1 MTSDGGG
8 ARPPDDADGPADA
21 DPPVDTGPTPY
32 DWWAERG
39 DWRRERAEWRR
50 RRAAAGAP
58 FGPPWARASRGAWW
72 PGFGCLFGLA
82 FLVVAGSLLAVAAFV
97 LSHTGPLPG
106 FIVLLLLVVVL
117 AAIGR
122 TFRTTGRTLDR
133 LVEATRRIE
142 AGDYAVRV
150 GPARDGSRST
160 RELVAGFDT
169 MAARLETDERQRR
182 DLLAEVSHELRT
194 PLTVVQGNL
203 EAIVDGVYPA
213 DAAHLEVV
221 LDETRVL
228 ARLIDDLRTLALS
241 EAGTLA
247 LHAEPTDPDVLVA
260 DVIRSFEPV
269 ASAARVGLVSSI
281 DGDLPILDID
291 PVRIREVLSNLL
303 ANAIRHT
310 PEGGNVTL
318 GGAVE
323 ADRRWV
329 TLEVRDTGRGIDP
342 ELLPHV
348 FDRFVT
354 GDSSRGTGLGL
365 AIARQLVLAHRGEI
379 AVESMVGVGTT
390 FRVRLPLD
398 HGR

>member
-1 MTSDGGG
+1 M
-8 ARPPDDADGPADA
+8 
-21 DPPVDTGPTPY
+21 
-32 DWWAERG
+32 
-39 DWRRERAEWRR
+39 
-50 RRAAAGAP
+50 
-58 FGPPWARASRGAWW
+58 
-72 PGFGCLFGLA
+72 
-82 FLVVAGSLLAVAAFV
+82 VAGSLLAVAVFV

-106 FIVLLLLVVVL
+106 LIVLLLLVVVL
-117 AAIGR
+117 VAIGR

-142 AGDYAVRV
+142 AGDYSVRD
-150 GPARDGSRST
+150 GPAPDGSRST
-160 RELVAGFDT
+160 RQLVAGFDT

-213 DAAHLEVV
+213 DPAHLEVV

-247 LHAEPTDPDVLVA
+247 LHPEPTDPDVLITE
-260 DVIRSFEPV
+260 VIRSFEPV
-269 ASAARVGLVSSI
+269 ATAAHVELVASI
-281 DGDLPILDID
+281 DGDLPILDVD
-291 PVRIREVLSNLL
+291 PVRIREVLSNLV

-310 PEGGNVTL
+310 PDGGHVTVA
-318 GGAVE
+318 GTVE
-323 ADRRWV
+323 ADGRWV
-329 TLEVRDTGRGIDP
+329 RLEVRDTGRGIDP
-342 ELLPHV
+342 ELLPRV

-379 AVESMVGVGTT
+379 TVDSTVGVGTT

-398 HGR
+398 

>member
-1 MTSDGGG
+1 MTTDGGT
-8 ARPPDDADGPADA
+8 RPPDDPERPEAPNDA
-21 DPPVDTGPTPY
+21 GPTPY
-32 DWWAERG
+32 DWWAGG

-50 RRAAAGAP
+50 RRAEMGARG
-58 FGPPWARASRGAWW
+58 GPPWVRAQGGAWW

-97 LSHTGPLPG
+97 LSHAGPLPG

-117 AAIGR
+117 VAIGR

-133 LVEATRRIE
+133 LVEATRRIA
-142 AGDYAVRV
+142 AGDYSVRV

-194 PLTVVQGNL
+194 PLTIVQGNL

-213 DAAHLEVV
+213 DAAHLDVV

-228 ARLIDDLRTLALS
+228 GRLIDDLRTLALS

-247 LHAEPTDPDVLVA
+247 LHPEPTDPDVLIA

-269 ASAARVGLVSSI
+269 ATAARVELASAI
-281 DGDLPILDID
+281 DGDLPILDVD
-291 PVRIREVLSNLL
+291 PVRIREVLSNLV

-310 PEGGNVTL
+310 PERGRVTIA
-318 GGAVE
+318 GEVE
-323 ADRRWV
+323 SDPRWV
-329 TLEVRDTGRGIDP
+329 RLWVRDTGRGIDP

-365 AIARQLVLAHRGEI
+365 AIARQLVLAHGGEI
-379 AVESMVGVGTT
+379 TVESEVGAGTA
-390 FRVRLPLD
+390 FRIRLPLVD
-398 HGR
+398 GR

>member
-1 MTSDGGG
+1 MTGDAGPG
-8 ARPPDDADGPADA
+8 RPPDEADRPGAPDDA
-21 DPPVDTGPTPY
+21 GPTPY
-32 DWWAERG
+32 DWWAGRG

-50 RRAAAGAP
+50 RRAEMGARG
-58 FGPPWARASRGAWW
+58 GPPWARGPRGAWW

-106 FIVLLLLVVVL
+106 LIVLLLLVLVL
-117 AAIGR
+117 VAIGR

-133 LVEATRRIE
+133 LVDATRRIE
-142 AGDYAVRV
+142 AGDYSVRV
-150 GPARDGSRST
+150 GPAPDGSRST

-194 PLTVVQGNL
+194 PLTIVQGNL
-203 EAIVDGVYPA
+203 EAIVDGVYPP
-213 DAAHLEVV
+213 DPAHLEVV

-247 LHAEPTDPDVLVA
+247 LHPEPTDPDVLVT
-260 DVIRSFEPV
+260 DVVRSFEPV
-269 ASAARVGLVSSI
+269 ATAARVELGAAI
-281 DGDLPILDID
+281 DDDLPILEID
-291 PVRIREVLSNLL
+291 PVRIREVLANLV

-310 PEGGNVTL
+310 PASGRVTL
-318 GGAVE
+318 TGAVE

-329 TLEVRDTGRGIDP
+329 RLEVRDTGPGIDP
-342 ELLPHV
+342 ALLPHV

-354 GDSSRGTGLGL
+354 GDASRGSGLGL

-379 AVESMVGVGTT
+379 SVESPAGAGTT
-390 FRVRLPLD
+390 FRVRLPVTA
-398 HGR
+398 G

>member
-1 MTSDGGG
+1 MTNDGGL
-8 ARPPDDADGPADA
+8 PPKGPDRRT
-21 DPPVDTGPTPY
+21 DEGPTPY
-32 DWWAERG
+32 DWWAGR
-39 DWRRERAEWRR
+39 DWRREREAWRR
-50 RRAAAGAP
+50 RRAEARGRDGPRWAGAP
-58 FGPPWARASRGAWW
+58 RGARW

-106 FIVLLLLVVVL
+106 FIVLLLLVMVL
-117 AAIGR
+117 VAIGR

-142 AGDYAVRV
+142 AGDYSVRV
-150 GPARDGSRST
+150 GPAREGSRST
-160 RELVAGFDT
+160 RELVSGFDT

-213 DAAHLEVV
+213 DPVHLEVV

-228 ARLIDDLRTLALS
+228 GRLIDDLRTLALS

-247 LHAEPTDPDVLVA
+247 LHPEPTDPDVLVA
-260 DVIRSFEPV
+260 DVIRSFEPA
-269 ASAARVGLVSSI
+269 ASAAKVELHSAI
-281 DGDLPILDID
+281 DGDLPILDLD
-291 PVRIREVLSNLL
+291 PVRIREVLSNLV

-310 PEGGNVTL
+310 PEGGQVTVV
-318 GGAVE
+318 GAVE
-323 ADRRWV
+323 PDGRWV
-329 TLEVRDTGRGIDP
+329 RLEVRDTGRGIDP

-365 AIARQLVLAHRGEI
+365 AIARQLVLAHHGDI
-379 AVESMVGVGTT
+379 AVESTVGAGTS
-390 FRVRLPLD
+390 FRVRLPL
-398 HGR
+398 R

>member
-1 MTSDGGG
+1 MPTDSSP
-8 ARPPDDADGPADA
+8 RPAGDEPTAAPTDNE
-21 DPPVDTGPTPY
+21 PTPY
-32 DWWAERG
+32 DWWAGR

-50 RRAAAGAP
+50 RRGEAGRG
-58 FGPPWARASRGAWW
+58 GPPWGPAMGARW

-97 LSHTGPLPG
+97 LSHTGPFPG
-106 FIVLLLLVVVL
+106 FVVLLLLVIVL
-117 AAIGR
+117 VAIGR
-122 TFRTTGRTLDR
+122 TFRNTGRTLDR

-142 AGDYAVRV
+142 AGDYSVRV
-150 GPARDGSRST
+150 GPAREGSRST
-160 RELVAGFDT
+160 RELVSGFDT

-213 DAAHLEVV
+213 DPAHLEVV

-228 ARLIDDLRTLALS
+228 GRLIDDLRTLALS

-247 LHAEPTDPDVLVA
+247 LHREPTDPDVLVA
-260 DVIRSFEPV
+260 DVIRSFEPAAATAKV
-269 ASAARVGLVSSI
+269 ELGSAI
-281 DGDLPILDID
+281 EGDLPILDVD
-291 PVRIREVLSNLL
+291 PVRIREVLANLV

-310 PEGGNVTL
+310 PEGGSVTVA
-318 GGAVE
+318 GAVQS
-323 ADRRWV
+323 DGRWV
-329 TLEVRDTGRGIDP
+329 RLEVRDTGRGIDP
-342 ELLPHV
+342 VLLPRV

-379 AVESMVGVGTT
+379 TVDSTVSAGTT
-390 FRVRLPLD
+390 FRVRLPLATD
-398 HGR
+398 ARP

>member
-1 MTSDGGG
+1 MTSDGG
-8 ARPPDDADGPADA
+8 ARPPDDPDRREAANDA
-21 DPPVDTGPTPY
+21 GPTPY
-32 DWWAERG
+32 DWWAGGG

-50 RRAAAGAP
+50 RRAEAGARG
-58 FGPPWARASRGAWW
+58 GPPWAGGPGLAWW

-97 LSHTGPLPG
+97 LSHMGPLPG

-133 LVEATRRIE
+133 LVDATRRIE
-142 AGDYAVRV
+142 AGDYSVRV

-213 DAAHLEVV
+213 DAAHLDVV

-228 ARLIDDLRTLALS
+228 GRLIDDLRTLALS

-247 LHAEPTDPDVLVA
+247 LHPEPTDPDVLVA

-269 ASAARVGLVSSI
+269 ATAARVELVSAI
-281 DGDLPILDID
+281 DGDLPILDVD
-291 PVRIREVLSNLL
+291 PVRIREVLSNLV
-303 ANAIRHT
+303 ANAIQHT
-310 PEGGNVTL
+310 PEGGHVTL
-318 GGAVE
+318 AGAVE

-329 TLEVRDTGRGIDP
+329 RLEVRDTGRGIDP
-342 ELLPHV
+342 KLLPNV

-379 AVESMVGVGTT
+379 TVGSTVGAGTT
-390 FRVRLPLD
+390 FRVRLPI
-398 HGR
+398 G

>member
-1 MTSDGGG
+1 MPTDSSP
-8 ARPPDDADGPADA
+8 RPAGDEPTAAPTDNE
-21 DPPVDTGPTPY
+21 PTPY
-32 DWWAERG
+32 DWWAGR
-39 DWRRERAEWRR
+39 DWRRKRAEWRR
-50 RRAAAGAP
+50 RRGEAGRG
-58 FGPPWARASRGAWW
+58 GPPWGPPRGARW

-97 LSHTGPLPG
+97 LSHTGPFPG
-106 FIVLLLLVVVL
+106 FVVLLLLVIVL
-117 AAIGR
+117 VAIGR
-122 TFRTTGRTLDR
+122 TFRNTGRTLDR

-142 AGDYAVRV
+142 AGDYSVRV
-150 GPARDGSRST
+150 GPAREGSRST
-160 RELVAGFDT
+160 RELVSGFDT

-213 DAAHLEVV
+213 DPAHLEVV

-228 ARLIDDLRTLALS
+228 GRLIDDLRTLALS

-247 LHAEPTDPDVLVA
+247 LHREPTDPDVLVA
-260 DVIRSFEPV
+260 DVIRSFEPAAATAKV
-269 ASAARVGLVSSI
+269 ELGSAI
-281 DGDLPILDID
+281 EGDLPILDVD
-291 PVRIREVLSNLL
+291 PVRIREVLANLV

-310 PEGGNVTL
+310 PEGGSVTVA
-318 GGAVE
+318 GAVE
-323 ADRRWV
+323 SDGRWV
-329 TLEVRDTGRGIDP
+329 RLEVRATGRGIVP
-342 ELLPHV
+342 VLLPHV

-379 AVESMVGVGTT
+379 TVDSTIGVGTT
-390 FRVRLPLD
+390 FRVRLPLATD
-398 HGR
+398 ARP